1 MRARVIYD
9 FSAQGD
15 GELSVACGEEVTIID
30 QSVGDGWW
38 NAVNAFGRSGLVP
51 SSFVEPFDL
60 PEPAVPPPPPPTFV
74 SQSPDWDEDWDSDDS
89 APGSEPTRTPLEK
102 TSNGGPHRPSNGP
115 LPSDSTW
122 KHSGSIGSVP
132 PYSDSIRTAPI
143 RRHFSRAHIRSGA
156 EDFLLRIEPPPSPR
170 VEAVIEY
177 ANGMFIWQ
185 PASSVIQCKISSFHK
200 DSKMKGMKSFI
211 AYQLTSQL
219 VPSHVS
225 RRYKHFDW
233 LHARLVS
240 KYPCVCI
247 PPLPEKAITG
257 ICDCPVS
264 FGNNI
269 PIARLLAMQAHIRS
283 GAEDFL
289 LRIEPPPSP
298 RVEAVIEYAN
308 GMFIWQPASSV
319 IQCKISSFHKDSK
332 MKGMKSFIAYQLTS
346 QLVPS
351 HVSRRYK
358 HFDWLHAR
366 LVSKYP
372 CVCIP
377 PLPEKAITGRYDD
390 DFVDERRKGLQQWL
404 DRMCRH
410 PVVSQC
416 DVLRHFLSCT
426 DEKLVQ
432 PDFFFRMDNLA
443 TSQLV
448 SHTDFCSA
456 RKREA
461 ETDRLQGIRYYY
473 AVVSREPL
481 QNEDYSTTQAEGT
494 EKFAIELE
502 RGVRA
507 LSDTINDFH
516 RKLSTN
522 ARKDFISLSGAFYGM
537 CRALDGDTHSNISVR
552 PLFFAEHLNS
562 HLYAALSNV
571 GETFKSISLCH
582 AVESESFVQLNECL
596 REYVRVLSTLPPVV
610 NLGKSACLI
619 ADEVRRLLSEEKLSK
634 QDASNILSGSL
645 VITRALQAECNLIMS
660 QLRQELLE
668 RVKAYLTDRANFYR
682 QLAAQLDSV
691 ASVF

>member
-89 APGSEPTRTPLEK
+89 APGSEPPRTPLEK
-102 TSNGGPHRPSNGP
+102 TSNGGPHRSSNGP
-115 LPSDSTW
+115 LPSDNTW

-143 RRHFSRAHIRSGA
+143 RRYFNRTHIRSGA

-170 VEAVIEY
+170 TEAVIEY

-219 VPSHVS
+219 VPSHVN

-233 LHARLVS
+233 LHARL
-240 KYPCVCI
+240 
-247 PPLPEKAITG
+247 L
-257 ICDCPVS
+257 
-264 FGNNI
+264 
-269 PIARLLAMQAHIRS
+269 
-283 GAEDFL
+283 
-289 LRIEPPPSP
+289 
-298 RVEAVIEYAN
+298 
-308 GMFIWQPASSV
+308 
-319 IQCKISSFHKDSK
+319 
-332 MKGMKSFIAYQLTS
+332 
-346 QLVPS
+346 
-351 HVSRRYK
+351 
-358 HFDWLHAR
+358 
-366 LVSKYP
+366 SKYP

-416 DVLRHFLSCT
+416 EVLRHFLSCT
-426 DEKLVQ
+426 DEKRWKQ
-432 PDFFFRMDNLA
+432 G
-443 TSQLV
+443 
-448 SHTDFCSA
+448 
-456 RKREA
+456 KREA

-473 AVVSREPL
+473 AVVSKEPL
-481 QNEDYSTTQAEGT
+481 QKEDYSTAQAEGT
-494 EKFAIELE
+494 EKFAVELE

-522 ARKDFISLSGAFYGM
+522 TRKDFISLSGAFYGM
-537 CRALDGDTHSNISVR
+537 CRALDGDTHSK
-552 PLFFAEHLNS
+552 HLNS

-582 AVESESFVQLNECL
+582 AVESESFVQLNDCL

-610 NLGKSACLI
+610 SLGKFACLT